1 LEAVAV
7 VVGAVAGLHERPLAA
22 EAGEEAV
29 EAGIA
34 PGLASARGHPAGVA
48 DRGGRRRERVGR
60 AVDPVGRSA
69 VLVDQRLAVH
79 AVAVVVDPVAE
90 LGLGPDAPHTDEVPL
105 AVALELARLA
115 WRKAPIAGELD
126 GVVGHGAGAH
136 GGDAVVDDS
145 VAVVVEVV
153 ALLRLRADVADAI
166 ESSAHTGERAR
177 LADPLV
183 RAADIAHLGQVAVI
197 D

>member
-1 LEAVAV
+1 
-7 VVGAVAGLHERPLAA
+7 
-22 EAGEEAV
+22 
-29 EAGIA
+29 
-34 PGLASARGHPAGVA
+34 
-48 DRGGRRRERVGR
+48 
-60 AVDPVGRSA
+60 
-69 VLVDQRLAVH
+69 
-79 AVAVVVDPVAE
+79 
-90 LGLGPDAPHTDEVPL
+90 GPDAPHTDEVPL

-177 LADPLV
+177 HAKTLD
-183 RAADIAHLGQVAVI
+183 RAADHATLEPVPFIDGAVADVVAPVADLCRRHRLPGADAAVRAISLKRACPARRAERAGVVAVATGR
-197 D
+197 